1 MPSAQDVKDGVIAA
15 TPLVGTGLS
24 ALLSAREAQ
33 KNRNFQERMSST
45 AHQREVSDLKAAGL
59 NPALSAM
66 RGAGASTPGGSTG
79 QVGDL
84 GEAASR
90 GISSALALRRVKS
103 EINLLDAQT
112 AAANAAGQESNAR
125 ATDLL
130 ATRAGR
136 VDLGTAEA
144 AIASR
149 NLAQMKEMF
158 PVALAKARAE
168 IEGTMSTA
176 QAARMRALLDSLSIP
191 GARNDAEFQQFIGQ
205 AGPWGKVL
213 AGMVKLG
220 VAGAAAG
227 AVMQRS
233 KYVPRGFIRR
243 K

>member
-15 TPLVGTGLS
+15 TPLVGTALS
-24 ALLSAREAQ
+24 AMWSGREAQ
-33 KNRNFQERMSST
+33 KNREFQERMSST
-45 AHQREVSDLKAAGL
+45 AHQREVADLKAAGL

-90 GISSALALRRVKS
+90 GISSALALKRIKS

-125 ATDLL
+125 ATDLM

-136 VDLGTAEA
+136 VDLGVAEA

-149 NLAQMKEMF
+149 NLAQMTEMF
-158 PVALAKARAE
+158 PVVKAKALAE
-168 IEGTMSTA
+168 IEGTLSSA
-176 QAARMRALLDSLSIP
+176 KAVRMRALLDSLSVP
-191 GARNDAEFQQFIGQ
+191 GARNNAQFQQFIGQ
-205 AGPWGKVL
+205 VGPWGKVL
-213 AGMVKLG
+213 AGMIKLG
-220 VAGAAAG
+220 VTGAAAG
-227 AVMQRS
+227 AVLKR
-233 KYVPRGFIRR
+233 VPVRR
-243 K
+243 IKP